1 MSAKRLFDNRD
12 NFLFLTVA
20 REDPSE
26 ERFGV
31 GEDAVT
37 LPSADLD
44 FVSGCFPKS

>member
-31 GEDAVT
+31 GEDTVA
-37 LPSADLD
+37 LPSVDFD
-44 FVSGCFPKS
+44 FVNGCFPES